1 MMVWKGKTPL
11 NLWLSWGILSQI
23 SKVYEEIL
31 GYGLDHE
38 CTTSDFIHNRT

>member
-23 SKVYEEIL
+23 STHL
-31 GYGLDHE
+31 AGG
-38 CTTSDFIHNRT
+38 